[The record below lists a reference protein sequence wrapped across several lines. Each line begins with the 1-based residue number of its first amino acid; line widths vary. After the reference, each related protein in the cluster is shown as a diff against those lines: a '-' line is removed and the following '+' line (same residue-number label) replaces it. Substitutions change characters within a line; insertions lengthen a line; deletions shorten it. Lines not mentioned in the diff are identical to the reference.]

1 MDRTIR
7 VTGKGKLSVAPDLIR
22 LQLNLEDRK
31 KKYEDALKASAE
43 QTELLRE
50 ALFPLGF
57 EGKQLKTVFFNV
69 DTEYESYETKEHIW
83 KNRLAGYRFHHN
95 LKLEFALDHERLGK
109 VLYALGQ
116 SKVQPEIHL
125 SYAVADPE
133 KSRNELLAC
142 AVADAKTKAEV
153 LAKAAG
159 VKLGAIAGIEYSF
172 GTADFAVRPVNRLMA
187 PKAMA
192 SGMDS
197 YSISMEPEEIKA
209 EDDVTVLWE
218 IAK

>member
-1 MDRTIR
+1 MERTIR
-7 VTGKGKLSVAPDLIR
+7 VIGKGKLSVAPDMIR

-43 QTELLRE
+43 QTEQLKE
-50 ALFPLGF
+50 AILPLGF
-57 EGKQLKTVFFNV
+57 EGKQLKTVFFNI

-83 KNRLAGYRFHHN
+83 KNRLAGYRFQHN

-116 SKVQPEIHL
+116 SKVQPELHL
-125 SYAVADPE
+125 AYAIANPE
-133 KSRNELLAC
+133 QSRNELLKQAI
-142 AVADAKTKAEV
+142 ADAKVKAEV

-159 VKLGAIAGIEYSF
+159 VKLGAIAGIEYSY
-172 GTADFAVRPVNRLMA
+172 GSADFAVRPVNRLMA

-192 SGMDS
+192 AGMDS

-209 EDDVTVLWE
+209 EDDVTVIWE
-218 IAK
+218 IE